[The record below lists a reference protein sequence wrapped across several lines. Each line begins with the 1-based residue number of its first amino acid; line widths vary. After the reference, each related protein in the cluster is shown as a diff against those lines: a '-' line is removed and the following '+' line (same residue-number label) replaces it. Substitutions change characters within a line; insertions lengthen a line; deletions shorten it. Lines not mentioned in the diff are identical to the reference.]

1 MNSEEDIKELIQ
13 IIQVSEGNDFE
24 NDETAI
30 LNEYNKQHE
39 NKSSLTI
46 KILSIIGGFLAT
58 IAFLGFLFIAGLY
71 DSEIGLLLFGIG
83 FIVTAIWLNK
93 TYDKL
98 IIDTL
103 SISIY
108 VIGFFLLGFGLLQQH
123 INEDVITISFLLIA
137 LCSLIITQ
145 TYILSFISVLI
156 VSASLLTLM
165 LSNNFDDFIHLYNT
179 AITLVLTYFIFCE
192 AKIITASKKLS
203 KLYNPIRIG
212 LIISLLFGLGVLGKN
227 WLFSISENYIWVSSI
242 SLFFILIYL
251 VHKIIGLLE
260 IKHLKNK
267 ILIYT
272 LSILVLSSTVFA
284 PAILGATLII
294 LLCYLVNYKT
304 GLTIGVISLVYFV
317 SQYYYDLNFTL
328 LTKSIILF
336 SSGILFLAFYLF
348 THKKTIK

>member
-13 IIQVSEGNDFE
+13 TIQLSEGGDFKNNE
-24 NDETAI
+24 SAI
-30 LNEYNKQHE
+30 LDEYKKQ
-39 NKSSLTI
+39 NANTSSLAI

-58 IAFLGFLFIAGLY
+58 IAFLVFLFIAGFY
-71 DSEIGLLLFGIG
+71 DSEIGLLFFGIG

-93 TYDKL
+93 IYDKL
-98 IIDTL
+98 IVDTV

-108 VIGFFLLGFGLLQQH
+108 VIGFFLLGFGLSQQH
-123 INEDVITISFLLIA
+123 VNEDVITISFLLIA
-137 LCSLIITQ
+137 VCSLIITQ

-165 LSNNFDDFIHLYNT
+165 LSHSFDDLIHLYNT
-179 AITLVLTYFIFCE
+179 AITLILTYFIFCE
-192 AKIITASKKLS
+192 AKIITTSKKLS
-203 KLYNPIRIG
+203 KLYSPIRIG
-212 LIISLLFGLGVLGKN
+212 LIISLLFGLGILGKN
-227 WLFSISENYIWVSSI
+227 WLFSVSENYIWVSSI

-251 VHKIIGLLE
+251 VHRIIGLLE

-272 LSILVLSSTVFA
+272 LSVLILSSTVFA

-304 GLTIGVISLVYFV
+304 GLTIGLIALIYFV

-348 THKKTIK
+348 TNKKTIK